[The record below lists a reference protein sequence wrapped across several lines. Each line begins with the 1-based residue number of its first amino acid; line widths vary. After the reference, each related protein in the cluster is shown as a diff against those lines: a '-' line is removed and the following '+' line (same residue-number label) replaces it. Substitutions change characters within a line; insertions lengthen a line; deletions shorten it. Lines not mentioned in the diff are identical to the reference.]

1 MGSSPFARTRR
12 QRQDFPPLFLFL
24 TVLYLAIILKT
35 ECSQTEEDIIN
46 MTKSKAKIL
55 VVDDNAGIRSALG
68 ILLPLHFSQVEIIP
82 SPNELISRVGTFGPD
97 AVLLDMNF
105 HRDINTGNE
114 GLYWLSELKSRY
126 PDVQVVLFTA
136 YADIALA
143 VEGMK
148 RGAADFIVK
157 PWDNDK
163 LINILEN
170 ACEKAGRH
178 GSAANRP
185 QESKADAPMLWGTG
199 TAMSEIRKTVGKI
212 AMTDAS
218 VLITGENGT
227 GKDVL
232 AREIHRLSG
241 RSGMPMINVDLGAVP
256 ETLFESELFGHAKG
270 AFTDAKTDFAG
281 KFEQAQGGTLFL
293 DEIGNIPLHLQSK
306 LLRVLQNR
314 TVTRVGDTRSIPV
327 NIRLVCAT
335 NMDLPQMVRD
345 GKFREDL
352 FYRINTVQIHL
363 PPLRER
369 KDEIPRLSEM
379 FLEKFSGQYNRKVSS
394 ISDDALRVL
403 ASAPW
408 KGNIRELQN
417 CIEKAVIMSEGETLT
432 ASDIM
437 SSGTGPDL
445 HAGPGDCNTPPAAVR
460 DGNGEDTLEMIE
472 ERAIRSAMK
481 KYNGNL
487 SMVAKA
493 LDISRPTLYSKLR
506 KYNI

>member
-170 ACEKAGRH
+170 ACGKAGRH
-178 GSAANRP
+178 GSAASRP

-199 TAMSEIRKTVGKI
+199 AAMSEIRKTVDKI

-241 RSGMPMINVDLGAVP
+241 RSGMPMISVDLGAVP

-352 FYRINTVQIHL
+352 FYRINTVRIHL

-369 KDEIPRLSEM
+369 KDEIPRLAEM
-379 FLEKFSGQYNRKVSS
+379 FLEKFSGQYNRKVTS

-445 HAGPGDCNTPPAAVR
+445 HAGPGDSNTPSAAVR